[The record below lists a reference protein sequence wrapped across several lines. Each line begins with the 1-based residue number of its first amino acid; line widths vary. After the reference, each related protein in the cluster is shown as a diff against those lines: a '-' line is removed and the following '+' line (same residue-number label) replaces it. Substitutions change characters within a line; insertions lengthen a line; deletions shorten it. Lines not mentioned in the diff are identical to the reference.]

1 MEITK
6 TSNSYSIKDSADG
19 VEITGNVVEN
29 VDGVISINLNA
40 TYTDDGAD
48 YYYTVSNGRI
58 SVNYSAPESNKD
70 AFVSRA
76 DAIVVEVLKHIA
88 NEN

>member
-40 TYTDDGAD
+40 TYADDGAD
-48 YYYTVSNGRI
+48 YYYTVSNGRV
-58 SVNYSAPESNKD
+58 SVNYSAAESNKD
-70 AFVSRA
+70 NFVSRA
-76 DAIVVEVLKHIA
+76 DTIVVEVLKHIA